1 VAGAPWSIP
10 TLPDNPDAS
19 RSADAAGRPSNAK
32 RLLLAA
38 CLLKC
43 HPPAVTNCGRPR
55 KTWRQGAATQRQNS
69 PRSWT
74 RLPAGGQG
82 RRKPPALADE
92 PARLIRKSS
101 MRSRPTNGR
110 RRRRVV
116 SPRAS
121 AGRGPSDS
129 RIPETSRVGAAAS
142 PMFHRHKTGQ
152 PLTARPKACRALP
165 IPALRYCSELDA
177 PCKADNRGGETCA
190 FADAKRVR
198 PPGATQSLFARP
210 RPDRGAGLAGSRARA
225 GEPPGTA
232 ETGERPPPRI
242 RRSNAL

>member
-1 VAGAPWSIP
+1 M
-10 TLPDNPDAS
+10 
-19 RSADAAGRPSNAK
+19 AARRCRRGVKIHRGLGP
-32 RLLLAA
+32 RLL
-38 CLLKC
+38 
-43 HPPAVTNCGRPR
+43 
-55 KTWRQGAATQRQNS
+55 
-69 PRSWT
+69 
-74 RLPAGGQG
+74 AGGQG
-82 RRKPPALADE
+82 RRKPPAFAGE
-92 PARLIRKSS
+92 PAHLIRKSS

-121 AGRGPSDS
+121 AGPGPSDS

-177 PCKADNRGGETCA
+177 PGKPDNRGGETCA

-232 ETGERPPPRI
+232 ETGERPPPDQAFERLVEGE
-242 RRSNAL
+242 RALHELRCQTPRFPAECEALVGGQILSPES